1 MTTTYEGNKPY
12 IFISYSHK
20 NQELVEEV
28 IADLQKNGFR
38 VWFDK
43 GIEAGSEWPEYIAS
57 HLSDCECVFSFISE
71 DFVKSHNCR
80 RELNFAQDKEKPML
94 NIYID
99 DVELTDGMKMQL
111 GLNQALYLNKYS
123 NRSDFLAAIRD
134 AKLIR
139 NCRDNVESVPEIKEQ
154 PKPAEPVPAPT
165 KTADTA
171 SEKKKTAYP
180 GRKSALSWITALLE
194 LSYMLIWPFYLGA
207 ITVLT
212 SNFFALVLASV
223 IPHLIIAIINKIL
236 FKTLGAPLED
246 FARSDTMAGNIIW
259 WLFGTVL
266 AVIIGTFF
274 VFNTDNYFF
283 KFLISLGLNIIPSVI
298 SVIMEASN
306 AD

>member
-20 NQELVEEV
+20 NQELVEYV

-80 RELNFAQDKEKPML
+80 RELNFAQDQEKPML

-99 DVELTDGMKMQL
+99 NVELTDGMRMQL
-111 GLNQALYLNKYS
+111 GLNQALYLNKYK
-123 NRSDFLAAIRD
+123 NKDDFCAAICA
-134 AKLIR
+134 AKLIQ
-139 NCRDNVESVPEIKEQ
+139 NCRDTVELAAEIESS
-154 PKPAEPVPAPT
+154 PKTAEASPVQKNEPVRE
-165 KTADTA
+165 
-171 SEKKKTAYP
+171 EKKVTAYP
-180 GRKSALSWITALLE
+180 GRKKLLSWLTGLLE
-194 LSYMLIWPFYLGA
+194 FSYMLIWPFWVGTL
-207 ITVLT
+207 TVLT

-223 IPHLIIAIINKIL
+223 IPHLIIAIINKVL
-236 FKTLGAPLED
+236 FRTIGAPLED

-259 WLFGTVL
+259 WLLGTVL

-274 VFNTDNYFF
+274 VFNTDNYFL
-283 KFLISLGLNIIPSVI
+283 KFLISLGLNIIPAVI
-298 SVIMEASN
+298 SIIMEASN
-306 AD
+306 GD